1 MKSKHSLFALFVAA
15 ALSFGAVGSFVAIS
29 ALAKGNS
36 ASLNQAAEGT
46 YWSTIDTSGNTY
58 GDAFLKSLYN
68 VMVSKGTATGS
79 NSYSGLNAILAKSD
93 AMPDGSGTCAFYRQ
107 DTVASSWNKEH
118 VWPNS
123 RGAGENAG
131 YAGTDPQV
139 IRPTNTSDN
148 SSRSNYMYGE
158 TTNPS
163 QANGWDPNSFGY
175 NGARGEAARII
186 FYAATR
192 YYNKASG
199 AGGSYKGSASG
210 LTLTNN
216 LMDATTNATMGKLS
230 TLLTWNNTYAV
241 TRAETYRND
250 YLTGVNYARNPF
262 IDHPDWANYIWDANG
277 VRTTAYTPA
286 VTSSSSASTSYAS
299 SSSAS
304 SSSSSKTSSSA
315 TSSSSSISSS
325 SSVPSATYQLVTS
338 ASDLTVGSN
347 YVVASVSSGSGYG
360 MTGATKSTYYMGAG
374 AVTVTS
380 STISDI
386 SAVAAYTLGGSSGA
400 YTLKNG
406 SNYLRGYTSGSYY
419 DVGITTSTGTATN
432 WSISIAS
439 SGAATLE
446 SGSSVYLTYNSANTR
461 FSGSSSSGTV
471 YLFKEVSA
479 ASVAV
484 TGVSL
489 SASTASVAVGSTT
502 NLTATV
508 SPSDATNKNV
518 TWSSSNTNVAT
529 VSGGVVSGV
538 AAGSTTI
545 TVTTVDGGITDSCDV
560 TVSNVAA
567 TSVALSDS
575 AVTLAI
581 NGTKQLTVTFTPSNT
596 TDQSGTWASSNSTVA
611 SVSSSG
617 LVTALAAGSATITF
631 ISTSGSRTATCAVT
645 VAEAVVLSS
654 ISVSG
659 ATASAT
665 FGSTYST
672 SGLVVTA
679 TYSDGTTKNVTASSE
694 ISTPN
699 TKVIGP
705 QTPSVSYTED
715 SVTKMATYAVDVT
728 TVGAIQG
735 DSATVYNGSIVPN
748 ATVNNGTDISSDGAF
763 SATGVTLSSFAA
775 TATYGD
781 GSSTQYRV
789 GSKSNAGDIT
799 FTLSSTVY
807 LKSVILNVAQYSTE
821 SATAY
826 VTDGT
831 TTASGA
837 ISSSTTS
844 LNFSSNWASNTTGT
858 TSIKVYNNAGK
869 SRFYFTG
876 VTFTYTTTAASVQNF
891 TDAEEATAWATY
903 FTTCTQGNCHGSTIW
918 DTVSAQYAGM
928 SDTAKAYFV
937 AHETSDTTIKAAYDR
952 YTFALGQYTTLTD
965 FIGGSSGSAA
975 SLAASNNASY
985 WALGAVLSV
994 FALTTIGYISFSF
1007 KKKHQ

>member
-1 MKSKHSLFALFVAA
+1 
-15 ALSFGAVGSFVAIS
+15 
-29 ALAKGNS
+29 
-36 ASLNQAAEGT
+36 
-46 YWSTIDTSGNTY
+46 
-58 GDAFLKSLYN
+58 
-68 VMVSKGTATGS
+68 MVSKGTATGS
-79 NSYSGLNAILAKSD
+79 NSYSG
-93 AMPDGSGTCAFYRQ
+93 
-107 DTVASSWNKEH
+107 KEH

-158 TTNPS
+158 TTSPS

-299 SSSAS
+299 SSFS

-518 TWSSSNTNVAT
+518 TWSSSNTSIAT
-529 VSGGVVSGV
+529 VSSVV
-538 AAGSTTI
+538 
-545 TVTTVDGGITDSCDV
+545 
-560 TVSNVAA
+560 
-567 TSVALSDS
+567 
-575 AVTLAI
+575 
-581 NGTKQLTVTFTPSNT
+581 
-596 TDQSGTWASSNSTVA
+596 W
-611 SVSSSG
+611 
-617 LVTALAAGSATITF
+617 
-631 ISTSGSRTATCAVT
+631 
-645 VAEAVVLSS
+645 
-654 ISVSG
+654 
-659 ATASAT
+659 
-665 FGSTYST
+665 
-672 SGLVVTA
+672 
-679 TYSDGTTKNVTASSE
+679 
-694 ISTPN
+694 
-699 TKVIGP
+699 
-705 QTPSVSYTED
+705 
-715 SVTKMATYAVDVT
+715 
-728 TVGAIQG
+728 
-735 DSATVYNGSIVPN
+735 
-748 ATVNNGTDISSDGAF
+748 
-763 SATGVTLSSFAA
+763 
-775 TATYGD
+775 
-781 GSSTQYRV
+781 
-789 GSKSNAGDIT
+789 
-799 FTLSSTVY
+799 
-807 LKSVILNVAQYSTE
+807 
-821 SATAY
+821 
-826 VTDGT
+826 
-831 TTASGA
+831 
-837 ISSSTTS
+837 
-844 LNFSSNWASNTTGT
+844 
-858 TSIKVYNNAGK
+858 
-869 SRFYFTG
+869 
-876 VTFTYTTTAASVQNF
+876 
-891 TDAEEATAWATY
+891 
-903 FTTCTQGNCHGSTIW
+903 
-918 DTVSAQYAGM
+918 
-928 SDTAKAYFV
+928 
-937 AHETSDTTIKAAYDR
+937 
-952 YTFALGQYTTLTD
+952 
-965 FIGGSSGSAA
+965 
-975 SLAASNNASY
+975 
-985 WALGAVLSV
+985 
-994 FALTTIGYISFSF
+994 
-1007 KKKHQ
+1007 